1 MKFPI
6 VAVVGLGLVVVST
19 LAVGQDAAKSKGEA
33 PPELKDLKTK
43 ASYSL
48 GQNIGRQMKGAS
60 IDLDADM
67 LARGIKD
74 ALAGGKSLLTDAQMQ
89 EALQAFQ
96 QQVTTRQQEAVGKNK
111 KAGDEFLAGNKAKPG
126 VVALPSGL
134 QYKVIKEG
142 TGKTPKATD
151 TVSTNYR
158 GTLLDG
164 TEFDSSFKTGKPVE
178 FPVNGVIRGWTEA
191 LQRMKVGSKWQ
202 LFIPAELA
210 YGATPPPRSQI
221 PPNSVLVFE
230 IELLDVK

>member
-6 VAVVGLGLVVVST
+6 VAVAGLGFVVVST
-19 LAVGQDAAKSKGEA
+19 LAAGQDAAKGKGGA
-33 PPELKDLKTK
+33 APELKDLKSK

-67 LARGIKD
+67 LAHGIKD
-74 ALAGGKSLLTDAQMQ
+74 ALAGRSLLADAQMQ

-96 QQVTTRQQEAVGKNK
+96 QQVTAKQQEAFGKNK
-111 KAGDEFLAGNKAKPG
+111 KEGEEFLAANKAKPG
-126 VVALPSGL
+126 VKVLPSGL
-134 QYKVIKEG
+134 QYKVLKEG

-164 TEFDSSFKTGKPVE
+164 TEFDSSYKTGKPVE

-191 LQRMKVGSKWQ
+191 LQQMKVGSKWQ
-202 LFIPAELA
+202 LFIPAEMA